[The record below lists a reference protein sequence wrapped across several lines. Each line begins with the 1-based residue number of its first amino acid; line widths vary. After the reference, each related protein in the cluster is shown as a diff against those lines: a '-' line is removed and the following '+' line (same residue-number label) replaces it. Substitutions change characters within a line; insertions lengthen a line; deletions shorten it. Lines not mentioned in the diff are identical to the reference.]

1 MPPAG
6 AATAAPAG
14 PVAGEPSAHASGAD
28 EPRASGT
35 TGALVAVCL
44 PPFVSLLSTLA
55 LSPFLPFIADELD
68 TSVTLL
74 GQVPALMMLAA
85 AALGLVIGPIADRVG
100 LRATLVF
107 GLGAAA
113 LGALGTAAAT
123 SLSMLLAV
131 ALVTAL
137 ARAIGQPMAQ
147 AVVGTHFTGLAR
159 RRAMGAVQATT
170 SLSPILGVPLLT
182 AVGELAGWRA
192 AFLVLAVIA
201 LAAIPATLALL
212 PADHRGPAHP
222 SVEGSARSGSLLGAF
237 GPFLHDRQT
246 LGLLGGYIGGLL
258 DDVIMRFVDSVQAF
272 PGLILALGITA
283 ALGPGI
289 GNAMIAIGFVSIP
302 AMARL
307 TRGQVL
313 SIREREFVHAA
324 QVIGASPLKIMA
336 KHIWPNVTAP
346 IIVQATL
353 LVATAIVTE
362 ASLSFLGVGVKP
374 PTSSWGSMLR
384 TGSQYL
390 EVAPWLAFAPGLAI
404 FLTVLAFNFVGDGLR
419 RALDP
424 RLLGGR
430 RG

>member
-1 MPPAG
+1 MTQSQSQGAVAVVPERARPQPLPTFEGNSVGSWVGRGRRFFQVLLETRLVGTGLTISALVILCAIFANVLAPYPPDAQDYL
-6 AATAAPAG
+6 ALTEP
-14 PVAGEPSAHASGAD
+14 PSATHWL
-28 EPRASGT
+28 GT
-35 TGALVAVCL
+35 DDLGRDILSRII
-44 PPFVSLLSTLA
+44 FGSRVSLLVGIVAVS
-55 LSPFLPFIADELD
+55 IA
-68 TSVTLL
+68 VTL
-74 GQVPALMMLAA
+74 
-85 AALGLVIGPIADRVG
+85 
-100 LRATLVF
+100 
-107 GLGAAA
+107 
-113 LGALGTAAAT
+113 
-123 SLSMLLAV
+123 
-131 ALVTAL
+131 
-137 ARAIGQPMAQ
+137 
-147 AVVGTHFTGLAR
+147 
-159 RRAMGAVQATT
+159 
-170 SLSPILGVPLLT
+170 GV
-182 AVGELAGWRA
+182 
-192 AFLVLAVIA
+192 
-201 LAAIPATLALL
+201 
-212 PADHRGPAHP
+212 
-222 SVEGSARSGSLLGAF
+222 
-237 GPFLHDRQT
+237 T